1 MLDNKVICIHFISVT
16 KQYQTDSPRGSYPD
30 HGGGRGYQSDR
41 NSRNYNSQ
49 ESTDWQKAAEAW
61 ARSKNRDTNNTPR
74 SDGRNTPRTV
84 NQRTPRFDDLRSDI
98 DRTRMKNV
106 GKSPARSMRSTPRT
120 NTSPHS
126 MSLGDATPLY
136 DENI

>member
-1 MLDNKVICIHFISVT
+1 MGKS
-16 KQYQTDSPRGSYPD
+16 YQTDSPRGTYND
-30 HGGGRGYQSDR
+30 HPGSGRGYQSSDR
-41 NSRNYNSQ
+41 NPRTYMNSSQ

-61 ARSKNRDTNNTPR
+61 ARSKNRDSSATPR
-74 SDGRNTPRTV
+74 SDGRNTPRSAG
-84 NQRTPRFDDLRSDI
+84 QRTPRFDDLRNDI
-98 DRTRMKNV
+98 ERSRMKNT
-106 GKSPARSMRSTPRT
+106 GKSPRSVRSTPRT